1 MSEPIEHVFVGN
13 VYVRRD
19 GRKAFV
25 YGFHPVYN
33 QYKCIIEESGEEFSV
48 YEDGR
53 YYETRQSHNDLVL
66 FIK

>member
-1 MSEPIEHVFVGN
+1 MTEPIEHVFIGN

-33 QYKCIIEESGEEFSV
+33 SYKCIIEETGEEFSV
-48 YEDGR
+48 HENGM
-53 YYETRQSHNDLVL
+53 YYETGKSHNDLIGFV
-66 FIK
+66 K